1 MKKGKDKRPI
11 IAITMGDP
19 AGIGPEIIIKAL
31 SDPDFYDRSRPVVIG
46 IPKYLNQAKEVINSK
61 LKITNIS
68 DIGEA
73 RFEFGSIDVL
83 KLEDDQYNG
92 ILPGQLNEKAG
103 KASIE
108 AIKKAVD
115 LILNGF
121 AHATVSAPANKE
133 SMKLAGCKF
142 PGQTELLADLTG
154 AKSVTTLI
162 MIGNVRIF
170 QVTTHVSL
178 KRAIEMI
185 NKTRVLETIQFA
197 DRCLKEMGVESPRIS
212 IAGLNPHAGE
222 NGLFGDEEVR
232 EIAPAIEEA
241 KKLGIAAFGPFPCDS
256 LFVRNRDG
264 EFDAICT
271 MYHDQASIA
280 MKLLGTPST
289 MAVGLPI
296 IRTSVGH
303 GTAFDIA
310 YKGMADASVFKQAL
324 NTAIS
329 AAKKKYFQEDK

>member
-1 MKKGKDKRPI
+1 MSKRTEDRPI

-31 SDPDFYDRSRPVVIG
+31 SDPDFYNRSKPIVIG
-46 IPKYLNQAKEVINSK
+46 IPKYLNQAKEVIISK
-61 LKITNIS
+61 LKITSIN

-73 RFEFGSIDVL
+73 QFEFGSIDVL
-83 KLEDDQYNG
+83 ELEDDQYNN
-92 ILPGQLNEKAG
+92 ILPGKLSEKAG

-170 QVTTHVSL
+170 QVTAHVSL

-185 NKTRVLETIQFA
+185 NKTKVLETIQFA
-197 DRCLKEMGVESPRIS
+197 DMCLKEMGIESPRIS

-329 AAKKKYFQEDK
+329 AAKKKYFREDK

>member
-1 MKKGKDKRPI
+1 MSKRTDDRPI

-19 AGIGPEIIIKAL
+19 AGIGPEIIIKTL
-31 SDPDFYDRSRPVVIG
+31 SDASFYVKSKPVVIG
-46 IPKYLNQAKEVINSK
+46 VSEYLNKA
-61 LKITNIS
+61 LKIIDFRLLTSPIS
-68 DIGEA
+68 NLNDA
-73 RFEFGSIDVL
+73 RFKFGIIDVL
-83 KLEDDQYNG
+83 EINNSIYGGVK
-92 ILPGQLNEKAG
+92 PGEVSEKGGA
-103 KASIE
+103 ASVE
-108 AIKKAVD
+108 AIKIAVD
-115 LILNGF
+115 LILKGQ
-121 AHATVSAPANKE
+121 AHAIVSAPANKE

-162 MIGNVRIF
+162 MISNVRIF

-178 KRAIEMI
+178 KRAVEMI
-185 NKTRVLETIQFA
+185 NKTKVLETIKFA
-197 DRCLKEMGVESPRIS
+197 DRCLKEMGIEAPRIS

-222 NGLFGDEEVR
+222 NGLFGDEEIR
-232 EIAPAIEEA
+232 EIAPAIKEA

-256 LFVRNRDG
+256 LFIRNRDG

-271 MYHDQASIA
+271 MYHDQATIA
-280 MKLLGTPST
+280 MKLLGTSST

-310 YKGMADASVFKQAL
+310 YKGMADASAFKEAL
-324 NTAIS
+324 STAIS
-329 AAKKKYFQEDK
+329 AANKRFSKI

>member
-19 AGIGPEIIIKAL
+19 AGIGPEIIMKAL
-31 SDPDFYDRSRPVVIG
+31 SDPDFYNRSKPIVIG
-46 IPKYLNQAKEVINSK
+46 ISKYLNQAKEIIGSK
-61 LKITNIS
+61 LKVTSIS

-73 RFEFGSIDVL
+73 QFKFGVVDVL
-83 KLEDDQYNG
+83 ELEDDQYND

-115 LILNGF
+115 LVLNEF

-170 QVTTHVSL
+170 QVTAHVSL

-185 NKTRVLETIQFA
+185 NKTKVLETIQFA
-197 DRCLKEMGVESPRIS
+197 DMCLKEMGIESPRIS

-222 NGLFGDEEVR
+222 NGLFGDEEIR
-232 EIAPAIEEA
+232 EIVPAVEEA

-256 LFVRNRDG
+256 LFIRNRDG

-271 MYHDQASIA
+271 MYHDQATIA

-289 MAVGLPI
+289 MVVGLPI

-329 AAKKKYFQEDK
+329 AAKKRYFQEDK

>member
-1 MKKGKDKRPI
+1 MSKKTEDRPI

-31 SDPDFYDRSRPVVIG
+31 SDPDFYIRSRPIVIG
-46 IPKYLNQAKEVINSK
+46 ISKYLNQAKEVIKSK
-61 LKITNIS
+61 LKISSVSN
-68 DIGEA
+68 IGEA
-73 RFEFGSIDVL
+73 KFEFGTVDL
-83 KLEDDQYNG
+83 LELEDGQYNE
-92 ILPGQLNEKAG
+92 IIPGQLNEKAG

-142 PGQTELLADLTG
+142 SGQAELLAYLTG

-185 NKTRVLETIQFA
+185 NKIKVLETIEFA
-197 DRCLKEMGVESPRIS
+197 DRCLKEMGIKSPRIS
-212 IAGLNPHAGE
+212 VAGLNPHAGE

-232 EIAPAIEEA
+232 VIVPAIKEA
-241 KKLGIAAFGPFPCDS
+241 KKLKIGTFGPFPCDS
-256 LFVRNRDG
+256 LFIRNRNG

-271 MYHDQASIA
+271 MYHDQATIA
-280 MKLLGTPST
+280 MKLLGKPST
-289 MAVGLPI
+289 MTFGLPI

-310 YKGMADASVFKQAL
+310 YKGIADASVFKEAL
-324 NTAIS
+324 STAIS
-329 AAKKKYFQEDK
+329 VAKKKIFQ